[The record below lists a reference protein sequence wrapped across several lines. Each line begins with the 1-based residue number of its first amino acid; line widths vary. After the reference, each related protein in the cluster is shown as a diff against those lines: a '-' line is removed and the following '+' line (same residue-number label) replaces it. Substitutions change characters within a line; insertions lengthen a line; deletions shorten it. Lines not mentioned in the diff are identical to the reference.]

1 MEVFVVQPPVG
12 GSKNDLTA
20 PLGVLMLAAALERDG
35 HAAHVVDLNLE
46 VKAGRIDPNKSLRT
60 QFVQSLPKR
69 SSQIGVV
76 GVSAW
81 SYNFALVMEYVEAV
95 KRKHPR
101 APIVIGG
108 PHVTFVDEA
117 VLERFEDVDFVL
129 RDEGDVTFPRLV
141 RALEQGGSPA
151 DLERI
156 PGLTWRRGGEVVRNP
171 SGPVVDDLDG
181 LPFPAYHLID
191 AREYVALQPVLV
203 IEAGRGCPY
212 NCNFCSTSN
221 MFQRKYRVKSAPR
234 LVDEVEWLIK
244 ATGKNRFEL
253 LHDNLVANRTHVKAL
268 CQEIRRRNVDVE
280 WSCTSRPDNMTE
292 EVAEEMFVAG
302 CCSVFFGVETLS
314 DARQRW
320 TGKRCKP
327 PLIEQAIE
335 VTARQHITPSLGII
349 VGFPD
354 ESQEEF
360 DLTVGAAL
368 RWTTDPRTRAEVSTA
383 VLRLYPG
390 ADLFE
395 KADLL
400 RYDEAASSDVAA
412 IPGYALRPEWRA
424 LTRLFPLHSIH
435 TEPPETRR
443 NLVRR
448 NFIRTLLKACPQAFR
463 GAVQL
468 LGWGPQRLLD
478 AMASARPPSFLED
491 PRRETIWND
500 TLRAFGA
507 VLERGGE
514 DAQPDVDARGMV
526 LELLA
531 CEVPFFRTLPLAP
544 LLERPE
550 HVVHD
555 KRWVQEQLLA
565 YAQGRRAAP
574 PEPAEPG
581 LRLLA
586 VRAGPECLVWFT
598 PEPERVLALFQ
609 QSWELDRQGTVA
621 FAAGRRRGL
630 V

>member
-1 MEVFVVQPPVG
+1 MHAFVVQPPVG
-12 GSKNDLTA
+12 GSRNDLTA
-20 PLGVLMLAAALERDG
+20 PLGVLMLAAALEKDG
-35 HAAHVVDLNLE
+35 HTAHVVDLNLE
-46 VKAGRIDPNKSLRT
+46 VKAGRLDPKKSLRT
-60 QFVQSLPKR
+60 QFVQTLPKR

-76 GVSAW
+76 GISAW

-95 KRKHPR
+95 KKKHPR
-101 APIVIGG
+101 VPIVIGG
-108 PHVTFVDEA
+108 PHVTFVDKD
-117 VLERFEDVDFVL
+117 VLERFEDVDFIL

-141 RALEQGGSPA
+141 RALEQGASPA
-151 DLERI
+151 ALEQI

-171 SGPVVDDLDG
+171 SGPVIDDLDG

-191 AREYVALQPVLV
+191 TREYVALQPVLV

-234 LVDEVEWLIK
+234 LVDEIEWLIR
-244 ATGKNRFEL
+244 TSGKNRFEL
-253 LHDNLVANRTHVKAL
+253 LHDNLVANRAHVKEL
-268 CQEIRRRNVDVE
+268 CQEIRRRNIDVE

-302 CCSVFFGVETLS
+302 CCSVFYGVETLNE
-314 DARQRW
+314 ARQRW

-360 DLTVGAAL
+360 DATVGTAL
-368 RWTTDPRTRAEVSTA
+368 RWTTDPRTKAEVSTA

-390 ADLFE
+390 ADLFQ

-412 IPGYALRPEWRA
+412 VPGYALRPEWRA

-468 LGWGPQRLLD
+468 LGWSPQRLLD
-478 AMASARPPSFLED
+478 AMATARPLSFIED
-491 PRRETIWND
+491 PRKETIWND
-500 TLRAFGA
+500 TLRALGA
-507 VLERGGE
+507 VLEQEPGRPV
-514 DAQPDVDARGMV
+514 DPDARGMV

-544 LLERPE
+544 LLEAPE
-550 HVVHD
+550 HVIHE
-555 KRWVQEQLLA
+555 KRWQQEPLLA
-565 YAQGRRAAP
+565 FAQGRRQEP
-574 PEPAEPG
+574 PPAAEPG

-598 PEPERVLALFQ
+598 PDPERVLSVFQ
-609 QSWELDRQGTVA
+609 QSWALDRQGTVA